1 MRLFAFKGTE
11 IELMKKYAML
21 TVKGAI
27 GLLPTSFRNRLKKN
41 TALTAFYSRSLHKSG
56 LFYGLPSKKKA
67 LAMYK
72 QYLKWQEIHI
82 AQVVRAASLSTHK
95 ENNLI
100 SVVILGEKKL
110 DYTLASLNNIGHTNQ
125 VIIVS
130 DSGTNTIINGMYNG
144 DLCVTS
150 TLSDAFLKV
159 RNDEHVLLINSGE
172 QLHKAALTLFQRKLN
187 SSDVVYCDTDNKD
200 HKGQLHSPRFYPDW
214 NADLHFTTAY
224 VNTAVALNFKW
235 LKSCSSICEADNVRS
250 IAQLVLLLWLKEDA
264 LRDSPLKIE
273 HLPLTLVHSAHGVEH
288 QKRALPLVA
297 ESLRTHCVIEVTT
310 NETLGLNILMWP
322 ATQSP
327 LVSLIIPT
335 KDAWQLVK
343 ACIDSI
349 LEKTRYENYE
359 ILLIDN
365 GSTEVESL
373 AYFEQISQ
381 HPKVRL
387 LNYDHPFNY
396 SAINNFGVKQANGE
410 VVGLIN
416 NDIEVISGD
425 WLTYMVGHALRKD
438 IGCVGAKL
446 YYSDDRVQ
454 HAGVVMGYGGGAG
467 HAHKYF
473 PRFHAGYLNRL
484 VATHRFSAVTAACLV
499 VEKNL
504 FEKVGG
510 LNESLAVAF
519 NDVDFCLRV
528 RELGYS
534 NLYCAEAEL
543 YHHESVSRG
552 LDVTPEK
559 AARFNAEL
567 AYLQDTWA
575 SVIKADPAYS
585 PNLTLRRE
593 NFSFKQKNE
602 YGNG

>member
-11 IELMKKYAML
+11 IKLMKKYAML

-27 GLLPTSFRNRLKKN
+27 SLLPTSFRNRLKKN

-72 QYLKWQEIHI
+72 QYLKWQEIYLS
-82 AQVVRAASLSTHK
+82 QVVCTCSSSTHK
-95 ENNLI
+95 ESNLM

-110 DYTLASLNNIGHTNQ
+110 DHTLASLNDIGHTNQ

-130 DSGTNTIINGMYNG
+130 DSETNTIINGTYNG
-144 DLCVTS
+144 DLCVTT
-150 TLSDAFLKV
+150 TLSEAFLKV
-159 RNDEHVLLINSGE
+159 RSDTHVLLLNSGD
-172 QLHKAALTLFQRKLN
+172 QFHKATFTLFQRKLK
-187 SSDVVYCDTDNKD
+187 SSDVVYSDTDNKD
-200 HKGQLHSPRFYPDW
+200 NKGQLHSPRFYPDW

-224 VNTAVALNFKW
+224 VNTAVAIHKKL
-235 LKSCSSICEADNVRS
+235 LKLCASLCEADEVHS
-250 IAQLVLLLWLKEDA
+250 IAQLILLLWLKEGASKDV
-264 LRDSPLKIE
+264 PLKIE
-273 HLPLTLVHSAHGVEH
+273 HLPLTLVHNSHGDEH
-288 QKRALPLVA
+288 RKSTLPLVA
-297 ESLRTHCVIEVTT
+297 ECIRAHSTAEVTT
-310 NETLGLNILMWP
+310 NETLGVNAIMWP
-322 ATQSP
+322 VTQSP

-349 LEKTRYENYE
+349 LEKTRYHNYE

-365 GSTEVESL
+365 GSAEAESL

-381 HPKVRL
+381 HAKVRVFK
-387 LNYDHPFNY
+387 YDHPFNY
-396 SAINNFGVKQANGE
+396 SAINNFGVKQAKGE
-410 VVGLIN
+410 VIGLIN
-416 NDIEVISGD
+416 NDIEVITGD
-425 WLTYMVGHALRKD
+425 WLTYMVGHAVRKE

-484 VATHRFSAVTAACLV
+484 AATHSFSAVTAACLI
-499 VEKNL
+499 VEKRL
-504 FEKVGG
+504 FEQVGG

-528 RELGYS
+528 RELGYT

-559 AARFNAEL
+559 AARFNSEL
-567 AYLQDTWA
+567 AYLQDKWA

-602 YGNG
+602 YDNT

>member
-1 MRLFAFKGTE
+1 
-11 IELMKKYAML
+11 MKKYAML

-67 LAMYK
+67 LLLYK
-72 QYLKWQEIHI
+72 QYLQWQDKHI
-82 AQVVRAASLSTHK
+82 GQSLSGQREKQQVENNSISLTPISNIPMSIIIMGSDDLEHTLVSLCDIEGLRRIIVVSQEKQVLNNSAGANHEVVVASLS
-95 ENNLI
+95 E
-100 SVVILGEKKL
+100 
-110 DYTLASLNNIGHTNQ
+110 
-125 VIIVS
+125 
-130 DSGTNTIINGMYNG
+130 
-144 DLCVTS
+144 
-150 TLSDAFLKV
+150 AFLAV
-159 RNDEHVLLINSGE
+159 GNNESILLLNSGD
-172 QLHKAALTLFQRKLN
+172 QVHKAAITCFQKVLVN
-187 SSDVVYCDTDNKD
+187 NDVVYSDTDKKD
-200 HKGQLHSPRFYPDW
+200 NRGQLHSPRFYPDW

-224 VNTAVALNFKW
+224 VNTAVAINQKW
-235 LKSCSSICEADNVRS
+235 LKLCASLCEADEVHS
-250 IAQLVLLLWLKEDA
+250 IAQLVLLLWLREREAKQASFKIGHLPYTLIHSSYDNEQQKRDA
-264 LRDSPLKIE
+264 LGVAI
-273 HLPLTLVHSAHGVEH
+273 TLRKHYATE
-288 QKRALPLVA
+288 
-297 ESLRTHCVIEVTT
+297 ITT
-310 NETLGLNILMWP
+310 NETQGVNAIMWP
-322 ATQSP
+322 VTQSP

-349 LEKTRYENYE
+349 LEKTRYHNYE
-359 ILLIDN
+359 IILIDN
-365 GSTEVESL
+365 GSKDVESL
-373 AYFEQISQ
+373 AYFEQIAR

-387 LNYDHPFNY
+387 LKYDHPFNY
-396 SAINNFGVKQANGE
+396 SAINNFGVKQAKGE
-410 VVGLIN
+410 VIGLIN
-416 NDIEVISGD
+416 NDIEVITGD

-484 VATHRFSAVTAACLV
+484 VATHRYSAVTAACLV
-499 VEKNL
+499 VEKDI

-510 LNESLAVAF
+510 LNETLAVAF

-534 NLYCAEAEL
+534 NIYCAEAEL

-559 AARFNAEL
+559 AARFNSEL
-567 AYLQDTWA
+567 NYLQNRWA
-575 SVIKADPAYS
+575 LVIKNDPAYS
-585 PNLTLRRE
+585 PNLTLKRE
-593 NFSFKQKNE
+593 NFSTKQKNE
-602 YGNG
+602 YGNH

>member
-11 IELMKKYAML
+11 RELMKKYAML

-27 GLLPTSFRNRLKKN
+27 GLLPTSLKNRLKKN

-67 LAMYK
+67 LAMYNY
-72 QYLKWQEIHI
+72 YLKQQEIFLE
-82 AQVVRAASLSTHK
+82 QQLRANNSSSQK
-95 ENNLI
+95 ESNLI
-100 SVVILGEKKL
+100 SVIILGEDKL
-110 DYTLASLNNIGHTNQ
+110 NYTLASLNDIGHTNQ

-130 DSGTNTIINGMYNG
+130 DSGENTNISGIYNG

-159 RNDEHVLLINSGE
+159 SNDEHVLLINSGE
-172 QLHKAALTLFQRKLN
+172 TLHKAALTLFQRKLQN
-187 SSDVVYCDTDNKD
+187 SDVVYSDTDNKD
-200 HKGQLHSPRFYPDW
+200 SKGQLHSPRFFPDW

-224 VNTAVALNFKW
+224 VNTAVALNSKW
-235 LKSCSSICEADNVRS
+235 LKLCSSLCEDDNVSS
-250 IAQLVLLLWLKEDA
+250 IAQLVLLLWLKEGTLNDA
-264 LRDSPLKIE
+264 GFKVE
-273 HLPLTLVHSAHGVEH
+273 HLPLTLVHRFHRDEH

-297 ESLRTHCVIEVTT
+297 ESLRTHCVTEVMT
-310 NETLGLNILMWP
+310 NETTGLNVLMWP
-322 ATQSP
+322 VAQSP

-335 KDAWQLVK
+335 KNAWQLVK
-343 ACIDSI
+343 ACIESI

-365 GSTEVESL
+365 GSTEQESL
-373 AYFEQISQ
+373 AYFEQLSQ

-387 LNYDHPFNY
+387 LKYDHPFNY
-396 SAINNFGVKQANGE
+396 SAINNFGVKQAKGE
-410 VVGLIN
+410 VIGLIN
-416 NDIEVISGD
+416 NDIEVITGD

-438 IGCVGAKL
+438 IGCVGSKL

-484 VATHRFSAVTAACLV
+484 VATHRFSAVTAACLI
-499 VEKNL
+499 VEREI
-504 FEKVGG
+504 FDKVGG

-567 AYLQDTWA
+567 SYLQDTWA
-575 SVIKADPAYS
+575 SVIKSDPAYS

-602 YGNG
+602 YGNT

>member
-11 IELMKKYAML
+11 RELMKKYAML
-21 TVKGAI
+21 TVKGAV
-27 GLLPTSFRNRLKKN
+27 GLLPRPFRNRLKKN

-67 LAMYK
+67 LAMYSY
-72 QYLKWQEIHI
+72 YLKRQEILL
-82 AQVVRAASLSTHK
+82 AQLLRAGSLNLQEES
-95 ENNLI
+95 NLI
-100 SVVILGEKKL
+100 SVIILGEEKL
-110 DYTLASLNNIGHTNQ
+110 KYTLASLNHIDHVNRI
-125 VIIVS
+125 IIVS
-130 DSGTNTIINGMYNG
+130 NNGPSTTINQLYNG
-144 DLCVTS
+144 ELCVTS

-159 RNDEHVLLINSGE
+159 INNEHVLLINSGE
-172 QLHKAALTLFQRKLN
+172 QLHKAALTLFQRKLKN
-187 SSDVVYCDTDNKD
+187 SDVVYSDTDNKD
-200 HKGQLHSPRFYPDW
+200 SKGQLHSPRFFPDW
-214 NADLHFTTAY
+214 DADLHFTTAY
-224 VNTAVALNFKW
+224 VNTAVALNSKW
-235 LKSCSSICEADNVRS
+235 LKLCSSLCEADNVRT
-250 IAQLVLLLWLKEDA
+250 IAQVVLLLWLKKGTLNDSA
-264 LRDSPLKIE
+264 LKVE
-273 HLPLTLVHSAHGVEH
+273 HLPFTLVHSSHGDEH
-288 QKRALPLVA
+288 QKRALPFVA
-297 ESLRTHCVIEVTT
+297 ESLRKHSVTEVTT
-310 NETLGLNILMWP
+310 NETLGLNVLMWP
-322 ATQSP
+322 VAQSP

-343 ACIDSI
+343 ACIESI
-349 LEKTRYENYE
+349 LEKTRYGNYE

-365 GSTEVESL
+365 GSTEQESL
-373 AYFEQISQ
+373 AYFEQIAR

-387 LNYDHPFNY
+387 LKYDHPFNY
-396 SAINNFGVKQANGE
+396 SAINNFGVKQAKGN
-410 VVGLIN
+410 VIGLIN

-473 PRFHAGYLNRL
+473 PRFHVGYLNRL
-484 VATHRFSAVTAACLV
+484 VATHRFSAVTAACLI
-499 VEKNL
+499 VERDL
-504 FEKVGG
+504 FDKVGG

-519 NDVDFCLRV
+519 NDVDFCLRI

-559 AARFNAEL
+559 AARFNSEL

-602 YGNG
+602 YGNT